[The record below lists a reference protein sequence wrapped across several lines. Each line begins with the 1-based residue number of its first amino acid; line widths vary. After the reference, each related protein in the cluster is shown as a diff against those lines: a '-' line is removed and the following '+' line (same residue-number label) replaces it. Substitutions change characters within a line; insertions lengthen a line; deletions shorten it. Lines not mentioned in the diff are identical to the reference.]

1 MKKNQLTY
9 SELSSFFENTGT
21 MLQAGIAADEAISLL
36 LEETNEKS
44 PVMRECLSTI
54 SEELSGGAAFA
65 DAVKKTGCFPDYS
78 VNMLD
83 AAEYVGTLDQT
94 LMHLGEYYRNEES
107 ISKTLG
113 SAVRYPIVLLSM
125 IIALLAVML
134 AVVFPAFRDVY
145 ANLSGDTTAGG
156 YLDTSFVI
164 CIVLLAVMAAL
175 VVILICGLVTW
186 RRGNRNA
193 VRNSLGR
200 FKSFARI
207 FEGFGLYRFTT
218 CFSMFMASGS
228 MQDDAVKKSIPV
240 VEASSLKEKIE
251 RCSAHMDGGMS
262 FSQAARDENL
272 YEPSV
277 GRLLVPAERSGKLDV
292 VLKKVISGLKEKN
305 EENVA
310 RISNTVEP
318 VLTGVLLIAVGL
330 ILISLMI
337 PLVGIMNS
345 IG

>member
-1 MKKNQLTY
+1 MSLRIYIITTVIACV
-9 SELSSFFENTGT
+9 LSAVSAFF
-21 MLQAGIAADEAISLL
+21 DYRISLGIL
-36 LEETNEKS
+36 L
-44 PVMRECLSTI
+44 
-54 SEELSGGAAFA
+54 
-65 DAVKKTGCFPDYS
+65 
-78 VNMLD
+78 
-83 AAEYVGTLDQT
+83 
-94 LMHLGEYYRNEES
+94 
-107 ISKTLG
+107 
-113 SAVRYPIVLLSM
+113 
-125 IIALLAVML
+125 
-134 AVVFPAFRDVY
+134 
-145 ANLSGDTTAGG
+145 
-156 YLDTSFVI
+156 
-164 CIVLLAVMAAL
+164 
-175 VVILICGLVTW
+175 
-186 RRGNRNA
+186 
-193 VRNSLGR
+193 
-200 FKSFARI
+200 
-207 FEGFGLYRFTT
+207 TT

-251 RCSAHMDGGMS
+251 RCSALMDGGMS